1 MSTIGLSTPAMDEVF
16 SPESLVTAML
26 EFESALARALAET
39 GIAPRER
46 AEAVVAACSEPVSN
60 PSQILGTTWESGSP
74 VIALVE
80 LIEQRLDDEED
91 ARWVH
96 FGATSQDVI
105 DTAHMLLARRGLTLL
120 EDSIARTA
128 SLIRVAIESHRHQ
141 PQIGRTFLQH
151 AIPTVFSMRAASW
164 LDSLLHHL
172 TAMRSARSAL
182 AVQLGGPVGNLGAYG
197 ARGLDVSA
205 ALADLLD
212 LEAPGL
218 PWHTDRSRVW
228 ELVGAV
234 ERPVASVAKIATDI
248 ALLAQ
253 TDTGEISARP
263 GGSSSMPHKRNPIDA
278 IRALAAADIA
288 GGAARMIVGARPHEL
303 DRGLGSWHVEW
314 VALPLLFRSA
324 AAAFEAAEGIF
335 ETIEIDTAAMAA
347 RAVTAASDTNEL
359 DTRLIDRVLDE
370 SKQVLEDR

>member
-1 MSTIGLSTPAMDEVF
+1 MSVLGLSTPAMDEVF
-16 SPESLVTAML
+16 SPEALVAAML
-26 EFESALARALAET
+26 EFEAALAGALADT
-39 GIAPRER
+39 GIAPRDR
-46 AEAVVAACSEPVSN
+46 AEAVVVACSEPISN
-60 PSQILGTTWESGSP
+60 PAQVLGTTWESGSP

-91 ARWVH
+91 VRWVH

-105 DTAHMLLARRGLTLL
+105 DTAHMLLARRGLALL
-120 EDSIARTA
+120 EVSLTTTA
-128 SLIRVAIESHRHQ
+128 SLIGAVIENHRHQ

-151 AIPTVFSMRAASW
+151 AVPTTFSMRAASW
-164 LDSLLHHL
+164 LGSLLHHIIV
-172 TAMRSARSAL
+172 MRSARSAL
-182 AVQLGGPVGNLGAYG
+182 AVQLGGPVGNLGSYG
-197 ARGLDVSA
+197 AQGLEVSA
-205 ALADLLD
+205 ALANLLG
-212 LEAPGL
+212 LETPGL

-234 ERPVASVAKIATDI
+234 ERPVATIAKIATDV

-253 TDTGEISARP
+253 TDTGEVSIRS
-263 GGSSSMPHKRNPIDA
+263 GGSSSMSHKRNPIDA

-288 GGAARMIVGARPHEL
+288 SGAAGMIVGARSHEL

-324 AAAFEAAEGIF
+324 AAAFEAAESIF
-335 ETIEIDTAAMAA
+335 ETLEIDGAAMAA
-347 RAVTAASDTNEL
+347 RAVAGDGEDPAF

-370 SKQVLEDR
+370 SKHVLEEG